1 MGKGPGRTGRARST
15 PFSTSPSRSDDE
27 PASVVDPPGSTK
39 AERNCPTGKRD
50 KEKEE
55 PERSRPVAPAL
66 SLRDRIEL
74 RLPLTYD
81 EAAEYCHRSTG
92 SLRNEVHAGRL
103 QPVGRSGRLLLFS
116 LDDLDRLMRIGSHA
130 ATGSTSRQG
139 Q

>member
-15 PFSTSPSRSDDE
+15 PSSTPPSRSDDE
-27 PASVVDPPGSTK
+27 PASVVDPPGSTEV
-39 AERNCPTGKRD
+39 ERNCPKGKRD

-55 PERSRPVAPAL
+55 PARSRPFAPAL

-74 RLPLTYD
+74 RLPLTYA

-92 SLRNEVHAGRL
+92 SLRNEVCAGRL
-103 QPVGRSGRLLLFS
+103 QPVGRSGRLLLFC

-130 ATGSTSRQG
+130 AAGSTSRQG